1 MRERFEQRLF
11 RIFAQAG
18 YSPVQL
24 LTVTPEE
31 MVEIP
36 GITVPNIRAVLCV
49 QNKVLADRNK
59 IRSGRLVEE
68 LLKEAGR
75 DGRCAHERAAYTGR
89 PGGPARLLHFRPHPA
104 PFLRRMALSDLCRME
119 ENAYPLSQWQ
129 EAVRYLTGDERDFA
143 SVKEIKAFIL
153 SETEAK
159 R

>member
-24 LTVTPEE
+24 LTITPEE

-59 IRSGRLVEE
+59 VRSGKLVEA
-68 LLKEAGR
+68 LLKEAEESG
-75 DGRCAHERAAYTGR
+75 CAMSELHLLEILAARRGCFISDLNLSPILRRAA
-89 PGGPARLLHFRPHPA
+89 LL
-104 PFLRRMALSDLCRME
+104 DLCRME
-119 ENAYPLSQWQ
+119 TNKFPLSQWQ
-129 EAVRYLTGDERDFA
+129 DTVRYLTGIEKDFA
-143 SVKEIKAFIL
+143 SIEEIKSFLRNEVKA
-153 SETEAK
+153 
-159 R
+159 

>member
-1 MRERFEQRLF
+1 MKEPFEQRLF

-68 LLKEAGR
+68 LLKRGGR
-75 DGRCAHERAAYTGR
+75 DGGAPTGGRHILHVLAARRGCYISD
-89 PGGPARLLHFRPHPA
+89 LNLA
-104 PFLRRMALSDLCRME
+104 PFLRRMALSDLRRME
-119 ENAYPLSQWQ
+119 ENAYPFSQWQ

-143 SVKEIKAFIL
+143 SVKGNQGVYF
-153 SETEAK
+153 
-159 R
+159 

>member
-49 QNKVLADRNK
+49 QKKVLENRTKVHNEIPIELPK
-59 IRSGRLVEE
+59 HSGDMSR
-68 LLKEAGR
+68 
-75 DGRCAHERAAYTGR
+75 T
-89 PGGPARLLHFRPHPA
+89 F
-104 PFLRRMALSDLCRME
+104 
-119 ENAYPLSQWQ
+119 
-129 EAVRYLTGDERDFA
+129 
-143 SVKEIKAFIL
+143 
-153 SETEAK
+153 
-159 R
+159 